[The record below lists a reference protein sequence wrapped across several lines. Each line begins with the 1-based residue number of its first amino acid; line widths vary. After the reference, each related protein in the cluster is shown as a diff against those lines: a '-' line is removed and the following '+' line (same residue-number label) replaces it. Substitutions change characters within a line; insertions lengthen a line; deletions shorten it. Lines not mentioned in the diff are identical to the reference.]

1 MQLAAPVKSFR
12 VNLFNDNQTLGSSPW
27 VSLGEYDELGQA
39 IDVCKKVI
47 DDSVHDLPN
56 KGLKGDELVTQFLQF
71 GNVPCIIG
79 AENLKVFHI
88 YDYLESLCTGS
99 NGSYS

>member
-1 MQLAAPVKSFR
+1 MQLAAPIKSFR

-27 VSLGEYDELGQA
+27 VSLGEYDELDQA

-47 DDSVHDLPN
+47 DDSVHDLSN

-71 GNVPCIIG
+71 GNVPCISG
-79 AENLKVFHI
+79 MDNLRAFNV
-88 YDYLESLCTGS
+88 YDYLEDLNTTSKTLF
-99 NGSYS
+99 N

>member
-1 MQLAAPVKSFR
+1 MQLAAPIKSFR

-47 DDSVHDLPN
+47 DDHFRALSN
-56 KGLKGDELVTQFLQF
+56 AGLKGDELVRQFLQF
-71 GNVPCIIG
+71 GNFPCISGIDNLG
-79 AENLKVFHI
+79 AFDI
-88 YDYLESLCTGS
+88 YDYLEDLNATSKNLL
-99 NGSYS
+99 N